1 MNTIFDKK
9 NLPQKLHFFLS
20 ALLFFL
26 PWQTVLIFQ
35 KWELGTVGIFGFE
48 ILFWIVAAVFFV
60 WYFQNKKQPTKMS
73 WLFVTSVVFLGFCFL
88 SILWSPEPMV
98 AFFQSIRMTEAFLL
112 LYILTV
118 VPFDRYKAAGWFIAG
133 STVQALLGIYQFL
146 TQSTVSF
153 KWLGLVAHPVMQTG
167 TSVIQSLEVGRWLRA
182 YGAFPHPN
190 VLGGY
195 LVVGIIFT
203 TLFLFQKNIQNKK
216 ITFLSLLVQSAAL
229 FFTFSRSAWI
239 AAVLWFGGLLGYSLV
254 KKYKKEK
261 SLRTKNIPHIVFSF
275 FLFISIVS
283 LFYFPLVKTRIRGE
297 SYHEVRSIEE
307 RIGGSKFAF
316 DLWKTAPLSG
326 VGVGNYVPAMF
337 EFSPHQERWVYEPV
351 HVVPLLMLTELGI
364 FGFSFFLLVVFFYRK
379 SIPFGDISILVSLS
393 LFPLLILDHY
403 LYSLPVGLF
412 LGAVVVGLSVQ
423 FFHTLSPPQEQN

>member
-1 MNTIFDKK
+1 MNSIFDKK
-9 NLPQKLHFFLS
+9 KLPQKLHFFLS
-20 ALLFFL
+20 ALLFLL
-26 PWQTVLIFQ
+26 PWQTILILQ
-35 KWELGTVGIFGFE
+35 KWELGTIGIFGFE

-60 WYFQNKKQPTKMS
+60 WYFQSKKQPTKMS
-73 WLFVTSVVFLGFCFL
+73 WLFVTSFVFLGFCFL

-98 AFFQSIRMTEAFLL
+98 AFFQSLRITEGFLL
-112 LYILTV
+112 LYIFTV
-118 VPFDRYKAAGWFIAG
+118 VPFDTYKAAGWFIAG

-153 KWLGLVAHPVMQTG
+153 KWLGLVSHPVLETG

-195 LVVGIIFT
+195 LVVGIMCT
-203 TLFLFQKNIQNKK
+203 TLFLFSKNIQNKK
-216 ITFLSLLVQSAAL
+216 IIFLSLFIQTAAL

-239 AAVLWFGGLLGYSLV
+239 ATVLWFGGLVAYSVV
-254 KKYKKEK
+254 KKYKKQN
-261 SLRTKNIPHIVFSF
+261 SLLIKNIPHIVFSF

-307 RIGGSKFAF
+307 RIGGPKFALN
-316 DLWKTAPLSG
+316 LWKTSPLIG
-326 VGVGNYVPAMF
+326 VGVGNYVPAMS
-337 EFSPHQERWVYEPV
+337 EVSPNQERWVYEPV

-364 FGFSFFLLVVFFYRK
+364 FGFSVFLLVGFFFAK
-379 SIPFGDISILVSLS
+379 NIPLGGIFMLVGFSVLP
-393 LFPLLILDHY
+393 LFMLDHY
-403 LYSLPVGLF
+403 LYSLPGGLF
-412 LGAVVVGLSVQ
+412 LSGVILGLFPK